1 MNLLNYNHNI
11 ASLFILSLRIYK
23 KNFIPILFLTIV
35 LMTPAFI
42 LSIVGWGQTESI
54 VFFISAHILEGAIC
68 LGIIGTT
75 FGNFFPSIGVLR
87 NFRTNFFIGS
97 IHVAI
102 LQYILF
108 IFGVIG
114 LTLPFP
120 LNIIVVSLW
129 LIGLL
134 MTYLAQPVFAVEG
147 IRGMAALLRSI
158 KLVKNNLAHVFFVVI
173 LSTLLQF
180 LIFALIFSFFMPDL
194 NININENQEK
204 GINILLSD
212 ILSDSGINSTIRWT
226 QYAVSLIFYPFAS
239 LICIFLYFNI
249 SKNENTLNMEYLEGM
264 SNKLF
269 GTPISKFDKTETT
282 SEEDFDKPKNI
293 KIVDHKKSTED
304 K

>member
-11 ASLFILSLRIYK
+11 TSLFILSLRIYK

-35 LMTPAFI
+35 MMTPAFI
-42 LSIVGWGQTESI
+42 LSIAGWGQTESI

-68 LGIIGTT
+68 LGIIGTN

-97 IHVAI
+97 IHIAI

-134 MTYLAQPVFAVEG
+134 MTYIAQPVFAVEG
-147 IRGMAALLRSI
+147 IRGMGALLRSI
-158 KLVKNNLAHVFFVVI
+158 KLVKNNLAHVFFVVV
-173 LSTLLQF
+173 LSTFLQF
-180 LIFALIFSFFMPDL
+180 LIFALIFSFFMPELNL
-194 NININENQEK
+194 NIDENQDK
-204 GINILLSD
+204 RINILLSN
-212 ILSDSGINSTIRWT
+212 ILSDSGINNTIRWT
-226 QYAVSLIFYPFAS
+226 QYIVSLIFYPFAS
-239 LICIFLYFNI
+239 LICTFLYFHI
-249 SKNENTLNMEYLEGM
+249 SQNDKSLNMEHLERL

-269 GTPISKFDKTETT
+269 GTPISNFEEAETT
-282 SEEDFDKPKNI
+282 SKEDFSKPKNI
-293 KIVDHKKSTED
+293 KIIDPEKSTED